1 MVAPMANGD
10 RVPPLGEVPTLILS
24 ALADGD
30 RHGYAIVAEVRTIT
44 GGAVSLGTGT
54 LYGALERLVD
64 AGQVVV
70 AGEETVSGRLRRYY
84 RLTGAGREA
93 LVREVDRQE
102 RLASAVRVR
111 LAGGT

>member
-1 MVAPMANGD
+1 MPKFD

-24 ALADGD
+24 ALADAD
-30 RHGYAIVAEVRTIT
+30 RHGYAIVAEVRAIT

-102 RLASAVRVR
+102 QLASAVRVR
-111 LAGGT
+111 LAGAT

>member
-1 MVAPMANGD
+1 MLTDARPSA
-10 RVPPLGEVPTLILS
+10 PLGEVATLILS
-24 ALADGD
+24 ALADDD
-30 RHGYAIVAEVRTIT
+30 RHGYAIVTEVRAIT

-102 RLASAVRVR
+102 RFASAVRVR